1 MYWEGDTIGAPGK
14 EDFPNDRGATSSDP
28 SEDKP
33 SDTRASRKDRDNL
46 AVGFANQL
54 THSSGY
60 FVLDADK
67 IKDHTKSVGTYRIN
81 ACSVGLGS
89 IKFPSMN
96 IGNVPTASTY
106 GTRNPTFHTYD
117 GVNIARHLSAS
128 GCPSEESSQAYEVG
142 SALCPCRRNESHTID
157 PKVDENANSMLLMPQ
172 DDAIQSACC
181 KELPRGSLLRG
192 IAQICSLQNPWY
204 ENCCKSN
211 FQGQNSAAA

>member
-1 MYWEGDTIGAPGK
+1 MTGEGLNARMRIALSREGVSAGSLPTAYFEEGDTICAPGIQ
-14 EDFPNDRGATSSDP
+14 DFPNDRGATSSDP

-117 GVNIARHLSAS
+117 GVN
-128 GCPSEESSQAYEVG
+128 
-142 SALCPCRRNESHTID
+142 
-157 PKVDENANSMLLMPQ
+157 K
-172 DDAIQSACC
+172 
-181 KELPRGSLLRG
+181 
-192 IAQICSLQNPWY
+192 
-204 ENCCKSN
+204 
-211 FQGQNSAAA
+211 